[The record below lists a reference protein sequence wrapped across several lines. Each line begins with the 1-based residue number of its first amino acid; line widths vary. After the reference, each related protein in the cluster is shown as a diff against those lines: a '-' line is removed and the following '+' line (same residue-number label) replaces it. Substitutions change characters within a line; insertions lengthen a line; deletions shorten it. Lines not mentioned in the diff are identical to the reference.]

1 MKRKLTFLG
10 VAIIA
15 LIALTSAYFLLSNKK
30 SNQEDDNF
38 SEISMD
44 DLGEQIL
51 NNKDIKSFNLK
62 NANGNFTFTKNKD
75 SWSLDGYN
83 NSFDATAINN
93 IASVLSSLYSNQVVE
108 ENASDLSKYG
118 LSNPLAVLSS
128 KDNTLNLGSKS
139 VDGKYYYVTLNNENK
154 VYLVQESRLA
164 CLEYGFNDIINKALP
179 KIDSNS
185 IQELSIEYKNKDDI
199 KIKYDKDNQFAREY
213 SDKNGLATLIMEK
226 PVANML
232 VYPYNLQA
240 AVLKNLSVLN
250 VLDLIDIN
258 PTNLAQYGLNE
269 PECKIFISDTENS
282 ISVNVGSYVP
292 ETDNGYVYVMVNNRP
307 EVFTM
312 DYRTVQPFIEASLPD
327 FVEKFIT
334 LYQRSKVN
342 QITISGTSNYTI
354 DFKAEGENDF
364 RDIDGVKKDYRNT
377 YINNKLIDKETFTD
391 LYELLVGISFDNILN
406 NYKFTNSPELTITY
420 TLSDGSKDE
429 TKYYN
434 YDDSFYVVNK
444 GNSGAM
450 LVSKQTIRRV
460 LTSLEDAIK

>member
-1 MKRKLTFLG
+1 
-10 VAIIA
+10 
-15 LIALTSAYFLLSNKK
+15 
-30 SNQEDDNF
+30 
-38 SEISMD
+38 
-44 DLGEQIL
+44 
-51 NNKDIKSFNLK
+51 
-62 NANGNFTFTKNKD
+62 
-75 SWSLDGYN
+75 
-83 NSFDATAINN
+83 
-93 IASVLSSLYSNQVVE
+93 
-108 ENASDLSKYG
+108 
-118 LSNPLAVLSS
+118 
-128 KDNTLNLGSKS
+128 
-139 VDGKYYYVTLNNENK
+139 
-154 VYLVQESRLA
+154 
-164 CLEYGFNDIINKALP
+164 
-179 KIDSNS
+179 
-185 IQELSIEYKNKDDI
+185 
-199 KIKYDKDNQFAREY
+199 
-213 SDKNGLATLIMEK
+213 
-226 PVANML
+226 
-232 VYPYNLQA
+232 
-240 AVLKNLSVLN
+240 
-250 VLDLIDIN
+250 
-258 PTNLAQYGLNE
+258 
-269 PECKIFISDTENS
+269 
-282 ISVNVGSYVP
+282 
-292 ETDNGYVYVMVNNRP
+292 MVNNRP